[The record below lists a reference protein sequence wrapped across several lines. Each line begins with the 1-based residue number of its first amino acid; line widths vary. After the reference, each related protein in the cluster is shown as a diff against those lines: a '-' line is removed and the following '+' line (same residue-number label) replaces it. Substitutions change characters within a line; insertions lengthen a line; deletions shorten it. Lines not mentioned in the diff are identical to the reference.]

1 MSSYLLAVALLSED
15 SDSEPD
21 SQSEFTHT
29 EAGDLNL
36 NVNVNGARIQL
47 GQSLRP
53 NRGCVYVRTY
63 VRTYVRSQIV
73 IRRCHCYSSLQQ
85 SRLYIRTYN
94 VFLK

>member
-1 MSSYLLAVALLSED
+1 MSSSLLAAALLSED
-15 SDSEPD
+15 SDSEPE

-29 EAGDLNL
+29 ETGDLNL

-63 VRTYVRSQIV
+63 VRTYVAKLLFVVAIV
-73 IRRCHCYSSLQQ
+73 IRRCNRAVCTYV
-85 SRLYIRTYN
+85 RTYN